1 MDFKKKKVRDLY
13 LYDTPVENIFIN
25 EYLPQAKGDYV
36 KVYMYGYMHAHFDIK
51 LDEEA
56 ISKQLGLSRAKVS
69 EAWSYWEEIG
79 AVKRHYVQGDKVEPV
94 IEFLSIKDLMY
105 ATLEEEAR
113 EDKISEKDFN
123 DNNLKEIFRQIEKLM
138 ERQLSSTE
146 ILNFN
151 DMLTEEHI
159 AAELIFYGIEYC
171 KGKGKDSLKYI
182 QTVVRNWAI
191 KGFSKVSEV
200 KEYMEENDRRH
211 LQYRRILQAFGFTR
225 NATEQEKQMMD
236 RWLDIMG
243 YTMDTIVEAVGK
255 TAGISTPNFN
265 YVNKVLEN
273 WKKDSEKKGIKDVNS
288 RVTVTEA
295 QLNDYYR
302 YILEKD
308 KAEAEKRTKEIYA
321 KIPRVKEIDNKL
333 NDIRRKLVQNMLE
346 GKDYNSKD
354 ANEEKTDLEVER
366 AGLLTDMDY
375 EMDYT
380 DVRYLCEICRDTGQ
394 TDLGEVCACRVERM
408 KEAEDWIK
416 QKDI

>member
-105 ATLEEEAR
+105 ATLEEETR
-113 EDKISEKDFN
+113 EDKMSEKDFN

-151 DMLTEEHI
+151 EMLTEEHI

-182 QTVVRNWAI
+182 QTVIRNWAI

-354 ANEEKTDLEVER
+354 AN
-366 AGLLTDMDY
+366 A
-375 EMDYT
+375 
-380 DVRYLCEICRDTGQ
+380 
-394 TDLGEVCACRVERM
+394 
-408 KEAEDWIK
+408 
-416 QKDI
+416 